1 MKIYFGK
8 FSDFLSDEA
17 GIDRMLKEIKI
28 EESKK
33 AEWKLDMLRYDT
45 TAERWSI
52 LEQHAKKD
60 KVKSDRNF
68 IQRIKLS
75 YTYPRIDI
83 KVTEG
88 FNHLLKVSKF

>member
-1 MKIYFGK
+1 MVHLTWN
-8 FSDFLSDEA
+8 SDFLSDEA

-28 EESKK
+28 DDAKKMEWK
-33 AEWKLDMLRYDT
+33 AEMLKYETSND
-45 TAERWSI
+45 RWAI
-52 LEQHAKKD
+52 LELHAKKD
-60 KVKSDRNF
+60 KSKVDRNF

-88 FNHLLKVSKF
+88 FNHLLKVRNFH